1 MRSTQTGRFMQII
14 QLPILQAID
23 TPMISYT
30 LKMIFSKQN
39 AILLLSVLTF
49 SVPIEST
56 PQEDLPPPG
65 YRIHRSIPPQGART
79 HMVIPG
85 ERFRASGFKRW
96 FYGSNYRDL
105 WTTPIEVAV
114 LDLDSVGGGLTPLR
128 TGGFGQSISLH
139 FTGQDGRRYTVRS
152 LDKDPTKRIWDELK
166 GTVVD
171 DVLQDLISALLP
183 TGALV
188 VDPLMEATGIL
199 HSKHRLV
206 VIPDDPKLGE
216 YREEFA
222 GLIGML
228 QEHPSEGADDTPGFA
243 GSRKIS
249 GTEKLWEHLEE
260 SPCNRVDAR
269 AYLKAK
275 LMDFLINDKDR
286 HYGQWRW
293 ARFPD
298 GDCHTYLPIP
308 EDRDQAF
315 IGFKGFAMAVARK
328 RLPRQIKFD
337 ATYPDLVGLST
348 TGWEMDREFLVEL
361 DKTAWDSV
369 VTVFRRDLPDQVIAD
384 AMRKLPPPYYKMVGE
399 ALAKALK
406 SRRDA
411 LPEFASRYYELIT
424 RQAEIQA
431 TDQDEYVQCE
441 HMPNGDLVVRIGLIE
456 GTGGERKTPYFQRT
470 FHPEETREV
479 RIYLRG
485 GDDRA
490 DISGTKGQIVVRIDG
505 GGGDDTLTN
514 LSEAG
519 ASKTRFYDFRGK
531 NRFAKGKGAKLD
543 ERPYKRPPAR
553 LLRARY
559 ALDWGMQTG
568 TFPIIRVNPDLDVF
582 VGVTNQRQY
591 FGYRKDPFSSEH
603 FFRIGL
609 AKDNDLEGIK
619 PFVSYTG
626 NFRQLMRDFDTRIYF
641 KYSGIQVIRFN
652 GFGNKTEIPHPS
664 SFYKVEQNHFVFA
677 PAFEFRGGEYKEDMP
692 RVGMES
698 LRSKLTIDFGP
709 IIKYSNTPLS
719 SNKEKFIGSLDHSLY
734 GTGSF
739 GQVGAQGEVVYDT
752 RNSPG
757 YPTHGVRVRVAG
769 AIYPGVWNVESTF
782 GSIDGEASTYL
793 TARIPTNPTLAL
805 RAGSKKVWGTFPFYE
820 SAFLGGSGF
829 VGSGISSDNLRGFR
843 KNRFA
848 GGTSLYGNSELRLVL
863 TKIKL
868 LVSGEL
874 GLFGAADAGQVIYDE
889 DLDNA
894 GKWHTSIGGGFWL
907 SFLQRQQ
914 TLSAAVVKG
923 DDLTGVYLRAGFMF

>member
-1 MRSTQTGRFMQII
+1 
-14 QLPILQAID
+14 
-23 TPMISYT
+23 
-30 LKMIFSKQN
+30 MIFSRWN
-39 AILLLSVLTF
+39 AIVFLLVLAF
-49 SVPIEST
+49 SIPTEST
-56 PQEDLPPPG
+56 SQEDSPAPG

-85 ERFRASGFKRW
+85 ERFRAGGFKRW

-139 FTGQDGRRYTVRS
+139 FTGKDGRRYTVRS

-166 GTVVD
+166 DTIVD

-188 VDPLMEATGIL
+188 ADPLMEATGIL
-199 HSKHRLV
+199 HSKHTLV
-206 VIPDDPKLGE
+206 VIPDDPRLGE

-222 GLIGML
+222 GLIGTL
-228 QEHPSEGADDTPGFA
+228 QEHPSEGPDDTPGFA
-243 GSRKIS
+243 GSRKVS
-249 GTEKLWEHLEE
+249 GTERLWKDLEK
-260 SPCNRVDAR
+260 SPCNRVNAR

-275 LMDFLINDKDR
+275 LMDFLIGDKDR

-298 GDCHTYLPIP
+298 GDCHTYLTIP

-328 RLPRQIKFD
+328 RLPRQIEFD
-337 ATYPDLVGLST
+337 ATYPSLVGLST

-361 DKTAWDSV
+361 NKTAWDSV
-369 VTVFRRDLPDQVIAD
+369 VTVFRRDLPDSVIED
-384 AMRKLPPPYYKMVGE
+384 AVRKLPPPYYKMIGE
-399 ALAKALK
+399 ALTEALK
-406 SRRDA
+406 SRREA
-411 LPEFASRYYELIT
+411 LPEFASKYYELIT
-424 RQAEIQA
+424 RQVEIQA
-431 TDQDEYVQCE
+431 TDKDEYVQCE
-441 HMPNGDLVVRIGLIE
+441 HMPSGDLLVRIGLIE
-456 GTGGERKTPYFQRT
+456 GTGGERETPYFQRT
-470 FHPEETREV
+470 FHPQETRAV

-490 DISGTKGQIVVRIDG
+490 EISGTKGQIVVRIDG

-514 LSEAG
+514 SSD
-519 ASKTRFYDFRGK
+519 ASKIRFYDSRGK
-531 NRFAKGKGAKLD
+531 NRFAKGKGAKID

-553 LLRARY
+553 ILRARY
-559 ALDWGMQTG
+559 ALDWGMQAVTA
-568 TFPIIRVNPDLDVF
+568 PIIRVNPDMDVF
-582 VGVTNQRQY
+582 VGVTYHRQY
-591 FGYRKDPFSSEH
+591 FGYRKDPFSSQH
-603 FFRIGL
+603 FFKVGL

-626 NFRQLMRDFDTRIYF
+626 NFRQLMRDLDAKVHL
-641 KYSGIQVIRFN
+641 KYSGIQIIRFN
-652 GFGNKTEIPHPS
+652 GFGNKTEIPEPS

-677 PAFEFRGGEYKEDMP
+677 PTFEFRAGEHKGDMP
-692 RVGMES
+692 HVGMGS
-698 LRSKLTIDFGP
+698 LRSKLTLDFGP

-719 SNKEKFIGSLDHSLY
+719 SNREKFIGSLDSPLY

-739 GQVGAQGEVVYDT
+739 GQVGALGEISYDT
-752 RNSPG
+752 RNSLG
-757 YPTHGVRVRVAG
+757 YPTRGIWVRFAG
-769 AIYPGVWNVESTF
+769 AIYPEVWNVQSTF
-782 GSIDGEASTYL
+782 GSIDGAASTYL

-805 RAGSKKVWGTFPFYE
+805 RAGGKKVWGTFPFFE

-829 VGSGISSDNLRGFR
+829 VGSGISSGNLRGFR

-848 GGTSLYGNSELRLVL
+848 GDTSLYGNSELRLVL

-874 GLFGAADAGQVIYDE
+874 GVFGAADAGRVIYDK
-889 DLDNA
+889 DPDNA
-894 GKWHTSIGGGFWL
+894 DKWHTGIGGGFWL

-914 TLSAAVVKG
+914 TLSVAVVKG